1 MRIAFLKFLM
11 STFALPQKFQ
21 NWINKRNWGLHTH
34 QIDVLTNSDRKSQ
47 LLIAPTGSGKTL
59 SGFLPT
65 LIELDRVNFSGLHT
79 VYVSPL
85 KALAADIKRNLMI
98 PIEEMGLNIKVEDRT
113 GDTTAKTKRRQRI
126 DPPQILLTTPESLAL
141 LISFP
146 EANALFANLE
156 RIIID
161 EIHALVENKRGHQLL
176 LAISRLQAISK
187 NLRKLALSAT
197 VDHPQEIAGFISE
210 NDNNCPI
217 IFAEPGP
224 DPNISMLQTTA
235 SPPWSGAGATYA
247 VPDVLEQ
254 ISKHKTTLIFHNTR
268 AQAEIFFHN
277 LWLNNQDN
285 LPVAIHHGSL
295 DLAQRKRVEAAITKG
310 ELRAVVCTGTLD
322 LGIDWNEV
330 DLVIQ
335 VGAPKN
341 IKRLVQRIGRANH
354 TYNTPSKAIIVPAN
368 KFEIVECQ
376 AALEAVRDKDLD
388 GEPIA
393 SGSLDVLCQHILL
406 VACSGK
412 ILPAKLFEEIKQI
425 GAYKNLTHEEF
436 KECMGFCIDG
446 GYALKRYEQWH
457 RLKLDHSGNLILRD
471 PRTANK
477 IRMNVGT
484 IQDTET
490 LKVRTHRRSGGKPL
504 GEIEEAFA
512 ASLTKGDTF
521 LIGGNIVRFE
531 SLREM
536 IVEVTHNANKQP
548 KIATFMGTKFATS
561 TKLSDR
567 ILDSFENQSWK
578 DLPADTVNWL
588 NKQKE
593 FSQLPVR
600 NSLLIETFFRKSR
613 HYLVVY
619 GFAGRNANQTLGLIL
634 SKKLEELNLAPLGFV
649 ANDYATLIWGLE
661 KVENPIQLFKFSEI
675 ELGLDKWFSGN
686 ALMKRTF
693 KAVASVSGLIDRNL
707 PGLRKS
713 GRQTT
718 FSSDIL
724 YDTLVKYDPTHL
736 LLKITKD
743 EAMKGL
749 IDFSRIE
756 EMFKRVDDNI
766 IHKNLPH
773 VSPLAA
779 PMLLEVGTIPIEGQ
793 ARELLLKNEA
803 NSLMKEAGL

>member
-1 MRIAFLKFLM
+1 M

-113 GDTTAKTKRRQRI
+113 GDTTAKIKRRQRI

-176 LAISRLQAISK
+176 LAISRLQSISK

-471 PRTANK
+471 PRIANK

-490 LKVRTHRRSGGKPL
+490 LKVRTHRRSGGRPL

>member
-1 MRIAFLKFLM
+1 M

-176 LAISRLQAISK
+176 LAISRLQSISK

-412 ILPAKLFEEIKQI
+412 ILPSKLFEEIKQI

-471 PRTANK
+471 PRIANK

-613 HYLVVY
+613 HYLVIY

>member
-1 MRIAFLKFLM
+1 M

-21 NWINKRNWGLHTH
+21 NWIKKRNWALHTH

-98 PIEEMGLNIKVEDRT
+98 PIEEMGLNIRVEDRT

-146 EANALFANLE
+146 EANALFAKLE

-176 LAISRLQAISK
+176 LAISRLQSISK

-197 VDHPQEIAGFISE
+197 VDRPQEIAGFISE

-224 DPNISMLQTTA
+224 DPNISMLHTTA

-446 GYALKRYEQWH
+446 GYALNRYEQWH
-457 RLKLDHSGNLILRD
+457 RLKLDPSGNLILRD
-471 PRTANK
+471 PRIANK

-536 IVEVTHNANKQP
+536 IGEVTHNANKQP

-567 ILDSFENQSWK
+567 ILDSFENQNWK

-634 SKKLEELNLAPLGFV
+634 SKRLEELNLAPLGFV

-693 KAVASVSGLIDRNL
+693 KAVASISGLIDRNL

>member
-1 MRIAFLKFLM
+1 M

-176 LAISRLQAISK
+176 LAISRLQSISK

-224 DPNISMLQTTA
+224 DPNISMLQTTT

-471 PRTANK
+471 PRIANK

-490 LKVRTHRRSGGKPL
+490 LKVRTHRRSGGKSL

>member
-1 MRIAFLKFLM
+1 M

-176 LAISRLQAISK
+176 LAISRLQSISK

-197 VDHPQEIAGFISE
+197 VDRPQEIAGFISE

-457 RLKLDHSGNLILRD
+457 RLKLDPSGNLILRD
-471 PRTANK
+471 PRIANK

>member
-1 MRIAFLKFLM
+1 M

-176 LAISRLQAISK
+176 LAISRLQSISK

-354 TYNTPSKAIIVPAN
+354 TYNTASKAIIVPAN

-471 PRTANK
+471 PRIANK

>member
-1 MRIAFLKFLM
+1 M

-176 LAISRLQAISK
+176 LAISRLQSISK

-224 DPNISMLQTTA
+224 DPNISMLHTTA

-471 PRTANK
+471 PRIANK

-613 HYLVVY
+613 HYLVIY

>member
-1 MRIAFLKFLM
+1 M

-98 PIEEMGLNIKVEDRT
+98 PIEEMDLNIRVEDRT

-176 LAISRLQAISK
+176 LAISRLQSISK

-471 PRTANK
+471 PRIANK

>member
-1 MRIAFLKFLM
+1 M

-176 LAISRLQAISK
+176 LAISRLQSISK

-295 DLAQRKRVEAAITKG
+295 DLAQRKRVEAAITEG

-330 DLVIQ
+330 DLVMQ

-446 GYALKRYEQWH
+446 GYALNRYEQWH
-457 RLKLDHSGNLILRD
+457 RLKLDPSGNLILRD
-471 PRTANK
+471 PRIANK

>member
-1 MRIAFLKFLM
+1 M

-113 GDTTAKTKRRQRI
+113 GDTTAKIKRRQRI

-176 LAISRLQAISK
+176 LAISRLQSISK

-224 DPNISMLQTTA
+224 DPNISMLQTTT

-457 RLKLDHSGNLILRD
+457 RLKLDPSGNLILRD
-471 PRTANK
+471 PRIANK

>member
-1 MRIAFLKFLM
+1 M

-176 LAISRLQAISK
+176 LAISRLQSISK

-210 NDNNCPI
+210 NDSNCPI

-471 PRTANK
+471 PRIANK

>member
-1 MRIAFLKFLM
+1 M

-98 PIEEMGLNIKVEDRT
+98 PIEEMGLNIRVEDRT

-176 LAISRLQAISK
+176 LAISRLQSISK

-224 DPNISMLQTTA
+224 DPNISMLHTTA

-330 DLVIQ
+330 DLVMQ

-471 PRTANK
+471 PRIANK

>member
-1 MRIAFLKFLM
+1 M

-176 LAISRLQAISK
+176 LAISRLQSISK

-471 PRTANK
+471 PRIANK

-536 IVEVTHNANKQP
+536 IVEVTHNASKQP

>member
-1 MRIAFLKFLM
+1 M

-176 LAISRLQAISK
+176 LAISRLQSISK

-197 VDHPQEIAGFISE
+197 VDRPQEIAGFISE

-446 GYALKRYEQWH
+446 GYALNRYEQWH
-457 RLKLDHSGNLILRD
+457 RLKLDPSGNLILRD
-471 PRTANK
+471 PRIANK

>member
-1 MRIAFLKFLM
+1 M

-176 LAISRLQAISK
+176 LAISRLQSISK

-224 DPNISMLQTTA
+224 DPNISMLHTTA

-285 LPVAIHHGSL
+285 LPIAIHHGSL

-446 GYALKRYEQWH
+446 GYALKRYEHWH
-457 RLKLDHSGNLILRD
+457 RLKLDPSGNLILRD
-471 PRTANK
+471 PRIANK

>member
-1 MRIAFLKFLM
+1 M

-21 NWINKRNWGLHTH
+21 NWINKRSWGLHTH

-176 LAISRLQAISK
+176 LAISRLQSISK

-471 PRTANK
+471 PRIANK

-649 ANDYATLIWGLE
+649 ANDYATMIWGLE

>member
-1 MRIAFLKFLM
+1 M

-176 LAISRLQAISK
+176 LAISRLQSISK
-187 NLRKLALSAT
+187 NLRKLGLSAT

-295 DLAQRKRVEAAITKG
+295 DLAQRKRVEAAITEG

-330 DLVIQ
+330 DLVMQ

-446 GYALKRYEQWH
+446 GYALNRYEQWH
-457 RLKLDHSGNLILRD
+457 RLKLDPSGNLILRD
-471 PRTANK
+471 PRIANK

-490 LKVRTHRRSGGKPL
+490 LKVRTHHRSGGKPL

>member
-1 MRIAFLKFLM
+1 M

-176 LAISRLQAISK
+176 LAISRLQSISK

-224 DPNISMLQTTA
+224 DPNISMLHTTA

-457 RLKLDHSGNLILRD
+457 RLKLDPSGNLILRD
-471 PRTANK
+471 PRIANK

-578 DLPADTVNWL
+578 DLPPDTVNWL

>member
-1 MRIAFLKFLM
+1 M

-21 NWINKRNWGLHTH
+21 NWIKKRNWALHTH
-34 QIDVLTNSDRKSQ
+34 QIDVLTNSDRKAQ

-65 LIELDRVNFSGLHT
+65 LIELDRLNFSGLHT
-79 VYVSPL
+79 IYVSPL

-98 PIEEMGLNIKVEDRT
+98 PIEEMGLNIRVEDRT

-176 LAISRLQAISK
+176 LAISRLQSISK

-446 GYALKRYEQWH
+446 GYALNRYEQWH
-457 RLKLDHSGNLILRD
+457 RLKLDPSGNLILRD
-471 PRTANK
+471 PRIANK

>member
-1 MRIAFLKFLM
+1 M

-176 LAISRLQAISK
+176 LAISRLQSISK

-224 DPNISMLQTTA
+224 DPNISMLHTTT

-471 PRTANK
+471 PRIANK

>member
-1 MRIAFLKFLM
+1 M

-176 LAISRLQAISK
+176 LAISRLQSISK

-224 DPNISMLQTTA
+224 DPNISMLHTTA

-471 PRTANK
+471 PRIANK

-567 ILDSFENQSWK
+567 ILDSFENQNWK

-693 KAVASVSGLIDRNL
+693 KAVASISGLIDRNL

>member
-1 MRIAFLKFLM
+1 M

-21 NWINKRNWGLHTH
+21 NWIKKRNWALHTH
-34 QIDVLTNSDRKSQ
+34 QIDVLTNSDRKAQ

-65 LIELDRVNFSGLHT
+65 LIELDRLNFSGLHT
-79 VYVSPL
+79 IYVSPL

-176 LAISRLQAISK
+176 LAISRLQSISK

-471 PRTANK
+471 PRIANK

>member
-1 MRIAFLKFLM
+1 M

-59 SGFLPT
+59 SGFLPS

-176 LAISRLQAISK
+176 LAISRLQSISK

-235 SPPWSGAGATYA
+235 PPPWSGAGATYA

-471 PRTANK
+471 PRIANK

>member
-1 MRIAFLKFLM
+1 M

-34 QIDVLTNSDRKSQ
+34 QIYVLTNSDRKSQ

-176 LAISRLQAISK
+176 LAISRLQSISK

-197 VDHPQEIAGFISE
+197 VDRPQEIAGFISE

-457 RLKLDHSGNLILRD
+457 RLKLDPSGNLILRD
-471 PRTANK
+471 PRIANK

-521 LIGGNIVRFE
+521 LIGGKIVRFE

>member
-1 MRIAFLKFLM
+1 M

-98 PIEEMGLNIKVEDRT
+98 PIEEMDLNIRVEDRT

-176 LAISRLQAISK
+176 LAISRLQSISK

-224 DPNISMLQTTA
+224 DPNISMLHTTA

-457 RLKLDHSGNLILRD
+457 RLKLDPSGNLILRD
-471 PRTANK
+471 PRIANK

>member
-1 MRIAFLKFLM
+1 M
-11 STFALPQKFQ
+11 
-21 NWINKRNWGLHTH
+21 
-34 QIDVLTNSDRKSQ
+34 
-47 LLIAPTGSGKTL
+47 
-59 SGFLPT
+59 
-65 LIELDRVNFSGLHT
+65 
-79 VYVSPL
+79 

-176 LAISRLQAISK
+176 LAISRLQSISK

-471 PRTANK
+471 PRIANK

>member
-1 MRIAFLKFLM
+1 M

-176 LAISRLQAISK
+176 LAISRLQSISK

-197 VDHPQEIAGFISE
+197 VDRPQEIAGFISE

-295 DLAQRKRVEAAITKG
+295 DLAQRKRVEAAITEG

-330 DLVIQ
+330 DLVMQ

-471 PRTANK
+471 PRIANK

>member
-1 MRIAFLKFLM
+1 M

-98 PIEEMGLNIKVEDRT
+98 PIEEMDLNIRVEDRT

-176 LAISRLQAISK
+176 LAISRLQSISK

-322 LGIDWNEV
+322 LGIDWNEI

-471 PRTANK
+471 PRIANK

>member
-1 MRIAFLKFLM
+1 M
-11 STFALPQKFQ
+11 STYALPQKFQ

-176 LAISRLQAISK
+176 LAISRLQSISK

-224 DPNISMLQTTA
+224 DPNISMLHTTA

-446 GYALKRYEQWH
+446 GYALNRYEQWH
-457 RLKLDHSGNLILRD
+457 RLKLDPSGNLILRD
-471 PRTANK
+471 PRIANK

-634 SKKLEELNLAPLGFV
+634 SKRLEELNLAPLGFV

>member
-1 MRIAFLKFLM
+1 M

-113 GDTTAKTKRRQRI
+113 GDTTAKIKRRQRI

-176 LAISRLQAISK
+176 LAISRLQSISK
-187 NLRKLALSAT
+187 NLRKLGLSAT

-210 NDNNCPI
+210 NGNNCPI

-446 GYALKRYEQWH
+446 GYALNRYEQWH
-457 RLKLDHSGNLILRD
+457 RLKLDPSGNLILRD
-471 PRTANK
+471 PRIANK

-521 LIGGNIVRFE
+521 LIGGKIVRFE

>member
-1 MRIAFLKFLM
+1 M

-21 NWINKRNWGLHTH
+21 NWIKKRNWALHTH
-34 QIDVLTNSDRKSQ
+34 QIDVLTNSDRKAQ

-65 LIELDRVNFSGLHT
+65 LIELDRLNFSGLHT
-79 VYVSPL
+79 IYVSPL

-98 PIEEMGLNIKVEDRT
+98 PIEEMGLNIRVEDRT

-176 LAISRLQAISK
+176 LAISRLQSISK
-187 NLRKLALSAT
+187 KLRKLGLSAT

-210 NDNNCPI
+210 NENKCPI

-412 ILPAKLFEEIKQI
+412 ILPSKLFEEIKQI

-446 GYALKRYEQWH
+446 GYALNRYEQWH

-471 PRTANK
+471 PRIANK

-567 ILDSFENQSWK
+567 ILDSFENQNWK

-634 SKKLEELNLAPLGFV
+634 SKRLEELNLAPLGFV

-693 KAVASVSGLIDRNL
+693 KAVASISGLIDRNL

-724 YDTLVKYDPTHL
+724 YDTLVKYDPAHL

>member
-1 MRIAFLKFLM
+1 M

-113 GDTTAKTKRRQRI
+113 GDTTAKIKRRQRI

-176 LAISRLQAISK
+176 LAISRLQSISK

-330 DLVIQ
+330 DLVMQ

-471 PRTANK
+471 PRIANK

>member
-1 MRIAFLKFLM
+1 M
-11 STFALPQKFQ
+11 STFTLPQKFQ

-176 LAISRLQAISK
+176 LAISRLQSISK

-224 DPNISMLQTTA
+224 DPNISMLHTTA

-295 DLAQRKRVEAAITKG
+295 DLAQRKRVEAAITEG
-310 ELRAVVCTGTLD
+310 ALRAVVCTGTLD

-446 GYALKRYEQWH
+446 GYALNRYEQWH
-457 RLKLDHSGNLILRD
+457 RLKLDPSGNLILRD
-471 PRTANK
+471 PRIANK

-490 LKVRTHRRSGGKPL
+490 LKVRTHLRSGGKPL

-521 LIGGNIVRFE
+521 LIGGKIVRFE

-536 IVEVTHNANKQP
+536 VVEVTHNASKQP

-588 NKQKE
+588 NKQQE